1 MTTISSATSAAASSS
16 ASSGTSSS
24 SSSGSEIAGNFQEF
38 LTLLTTQLKNQ
49 SPLDPLDT
57 NQFTEQLVQFAGV
70 EQQLKTNDTLTSIL
84 TASKNSASS
93 TAASYIGMTVTSD
106 GSTAPLAN
114 GSASWSITPPKAVSK
129 ATIQIKNASGVTV
142 ATNTSSLAA
151 GLQTFSWNGKDANGT
166 AQPDGS
172 YSIAIAATDA
182 AGQAVAVTTGVSGTV
197 TSVDISGAT
206 PVLTIGSST
215 VPLSSVKTITYQ

>member
-1 MTTISSATSAAASSS
+1 MTTISSATSAAAGSS
-16 ASSGTSSS
+16 ASSGTSS

-93 TAASYIGMTVTSD
+93 TAASYIGLKVTSD

-114 GSASWSITPPKAVSK
+114 GAASWSITPPKAVSK
-129 ATIQIKNASGVTV
+129 ATIEIKNASGTTV
-142 ATNTSSLAA
+142 ATKSSSLAA
-151 GLQTFSWNGKDANGT
+151 GLQTFTWNGKDANGT

-172 YSIAIAATDA
+172 YSIAINATDA
-182 AGQAVAVTTGVSGTV
+182 SGQAVTVATGVSGTV

-206 PVLTIGSST
+206 PVLTVGSST
-215 VPLSSVKTITYQ
+215 IPLSSVKTITYQ